1 MAERVVL
8 AVDQGTTNSK
18 AILVAEDGRV
28 LARGSSPVPI
38 EHPRS
43 GWVQQDGEQI
53 WRSVQEAIVA
63 CLAEAKCRDRGCWH
77 L

>member
-1 MAERVVL
+1 MVERVNL

-28 LARGSSPVPI
+28 PASGSSPVPI

-43 GWVQQDGEQI
+43 GWVQQDGEEI
-53 WRSVQEAIVA
+53 WRSVRESYRR
-63 CLAEAKCRDRGCWH
+63 LPRSCR
-77 L
+77 